1 MPSAT
6 DPMDDATLDQIH
18 SMLFQQLVAGHSQM
32 ALMLMGRLENPHT
45 GTFEPV
51 QPEGA
56 KVFIDQ
62 LEMLQAKTRGNL
74 SPEESEALTRALGA
88 VHTAFT
94 EILNDPH

>member
-1 MPSAT
+1 MPPT
-6 DPMDDATLDQIH
+6 PDPSEEFTLDQIH
-18 SMLFQQLVAGHSQM
+18 SMLFQQLVVGHSQM

-45 GTFEPV
+45 GSFEPV

-94 EILNDPH
+94 EILNDPN

>member
-94 EILNDPH
+94 EILNDPN

>member
-45 GTFEPV
+45 GTFEAV

>member
-18 SMLFQQLVAGHSQM
+18 SMLFQQLVVGHSQM
-32 ALMLMGRLENPHT
+32 ALMLMGRLENPHS
-45 GTFEPV
+45 GEFESV

-88 VHTAFT
+88 VHTAFA